1 MSNNILFSVCSEEE
15 SRPAHVDYAPAPA
28 GVTENAN
35 RFFNEVIF
43 LACKELHIN
52 ANDEDLTIK
61 EHKKFDNDERQV
73 LTTVEK
79 LYPRVLKVI
88 SGESSMGEMFPNSVR

>member
-1 MSNNILFSVCSEEE
+1 MCNNILFSVCSEGTG
-15 SRPAHVDYAPAPA
+15 RLAHVDYAPAPV
-28 GVTENAN
+28 GVTENAD

-43 LACKELHIN
+43 LSCKELSID
-52 ANDEDLTIK
+52 ANDQDFTIK
-61 EHKKFDNDERQV
+61 EHKEFDYEERQV

-88 SGESSMGEMFPNSVR
+88 NGESTMGEMFPNSVR